1 MSRLKVKESLK
12 VRKKMAKLI
21 EITGKAL
28 SGEWGKDD
36 ETGNGVPV
44 LRTTNFTNEGIID
57 YNSVVTR
64 TITKKN
70 IGEKFLRK
78 GDIIIEKS
86 GGSDKFP
93 VGRVV
98 YFDGDDNTYLFNNF
112 TGLLRV
118 KEPKMWYPRYV
129 FYSLFANYKRGGT
142 RMFENKTTGLHNL
155 KTDDYVSR
163 YEVTEIDI
171 IEQVSVCD
179 KLDKLYEIINER
191 KQQLELLD
199 ELVKA
204 RFVEMFGD
212 PRSNPFGFEKKM
224 LKDTCKVITGN
235 TPSRAIAEY
244 YGDYIEWIKTD
255 NIVSGI
261 LNPTQAT
268 ESLSEKGM
276 NVGRT
281 VEKDSIL
288 MACIAGS
295 IASIGRVC
303 ITDRTVAFNQQI
315 NAVVPEQYNI
325 LFLYVLLQMSK
336 DYLVE
341 DINMALKGILSKSKL
356 EEKEFIIP
364 PMDLQEQFSDFV
376 KRIDKS
382 KVNYYYKN
390 RKDGFPPLL
399 LIYSVTT
406 IINLSDY

>member
-163 YEVTEIDI
+163 YEVTEIDM

-204 RFVEMFGD
+204 RFVEMFGTLHD
-212 PRSNPFGFEKKM
+212 NENGFDIVTIEDVCSLIKDGTHQTPQYTEDKKEGYKFLSSKDVMSQKVDWTNIKYIPAELHEK
-224 LKDTCKVITGN
+224 LYAT
-235 TPSRAIAEY
+235 
-244 YGDYIEWIKTD
+244 IKPQRND
-255 NIVSGI
+255 
-261 LNPTQAT
+261 
-268 ESLSEKGM
+268 
-276 NVGRT
+276 
-281 VEKDSIL
+281 IL
-288 MACIAGS
+288 MSKNGVNYGIAAVNDTDEVFDIYVSLALLRPKKIIDPVFLKCVINNPETKWQFDSS
-295 IASIGRVC
+295 I
-303 ITDRTVAFNQQI
+303 
-315 NAVVPEQYNI
+315 
-325 LFLYVLLQMSK
+325 
-336 DYLVE
+336 
-341 DINMALKGILSKSKL
+341 KGIGVPNLHLGEIKKTRMFL
-356 EEKEFIIP
+356 P
-364 PMDLQEQFSDFV
+364 PIELQNQFSDFV
-376 KRIDKS
+376 KQVDKS
-382 KVNYYYKN
+382 KVIFK
-390 RKDGFPPLL
+390 FC
-399 LIYSVTT
+399 S
-406 IINLSDY
+406 